1 MSELISYFNGEF
13 IPDSQC
19 KVHIHD
25 RGFRYGDAVFDIQR
39 TFDGRPFRIR
49 EHLERFMRS
58 LKYARLESDFSIDE
72 WEELTLEVLRR
83 NEASRKPGHDFFV
96 GQYVSRGRSNHVLEQ
111 APLTVC
117 IRPWE
122 LEFATWAGGYRRGVH
137 CVIVKTKSYS
147 PEAMDSKVKHNNR
160 LNFALA
166 QLEATDVDPEAYPLL
181 TDDRGYVTENIQ
193 GNVALVTNGVI
204 KSPTDR
210 TSLQGDSRRLV
221 HEIARNMGIPIVVE
235 DLQPYDFYTAD
246 EIFLTNSAYCVM
258 PVGRIDNREVGTEV
272 PGPVTQQLQAA
283 WSELVGMDIVD
294 QALSYKP

>member
-1 MSELISYFNGEF
+1 MSELISYFNGDF
-13 IPDSQC
+13 VPDSQC
-19 KVHIHD
+19 TVHIHD
-25 RGFRYGDAVFDIQR
+25 RGFRYGDAVFDIER
-39 TFDGRPFRIR
+39 TFNGKPFRIR

-58 LKYARLESDFSIDE
+58 LKYARLGPGFSIDE

-96 GQYVSRGRSNHVLEQ
+96 GQYVSRGWSNHVLDEV
-111 APLTVC
+111 PLTIC

-122 LEFATWAGGYRRGVH
+122 LEFDAWAKGYKVGVH

-166 QLEATDVDPEAYPLL
+166 HLEATDVDPEAYPLL
-181 TDDRGYVTENIQ
+181 TDDRGYVTENNQ
-193 GNVALVTNGVI
+193 ANVALVTDGVI
-204 KSPTDR
+204 KYPTDR
-210 TSLQGDSRRLV
+210 SSLPGDSRRLV
-221 HEIARNMGIPIVVE
+221 HEIAGNMGIPIVAE

-258 PVGRIDNREVGTEV
+258 PVGRIDNRDVRTEV
-272 PGPVTQQLQAA
+272 PGPVTEKLQAA

-294 QALSYKP
+294 QALSYRR